1 MQVSQHDIESIT
13 YETKV
18 FRGFACVTMTIK
30 TNDGNEQE
38 VKLFADDLKKLTF
51 VNEGIEVV
59 D

>member
-18 FRGFACVTMTIK
+18 FKGFACVTMTITDK
-30 TNDGNEQE
+30 DGVEQE
-38 VKLFADDLKKLTF
+38 IKLFADDLKNLTF

-59 D
+59 G